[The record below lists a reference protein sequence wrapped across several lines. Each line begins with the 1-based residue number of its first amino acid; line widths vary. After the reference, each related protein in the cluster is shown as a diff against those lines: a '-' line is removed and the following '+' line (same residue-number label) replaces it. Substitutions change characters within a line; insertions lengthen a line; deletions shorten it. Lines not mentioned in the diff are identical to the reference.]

1 MSGGQPDLQRKKM
14 NKNFR
19 MVTMAYL
26 IFLSG
31 VLGAMLY
38 AGIVVT
44 AVTFHTDMWLGAD
57 LLTRFQEGQIMTENF
72 LRLSYVVNV
81 LIIVV
86 VLYEGYKF
94 KKFERDTVTKVATF
108 FVLATALL
116 FSQYYIPDIIA
127 MQAQGEAV
135 TKSVAFLNTHKG
147 SELNSKIFALALI
160 VLIVQNMRKA
170 CK

>member
-1 MSGGQPDLQRKKM
+1 MK
-14 NKNFR
+14 KNFR
-19 MVTMAYL
+19 MLTMGYL
-26 IFLSG
+26 IFLSA
-31 VLGAMLY
+31 VLGAVLY

-44 AVTFHTDMWLGAD
+44 SVTFHSNQWLGAD
-57 LLTRFQEGQIMTENF
+57 VLTRFQEGKIMTENF

-81 LIIVV
+81 LVVVV

-94 KKFERDTVTKVATF
+94 KKFERDTLTQIATF

-116 FSQYYIPDIIA
+116 FSQYYIPDIIS
-127 MQAQGEAV
+127 MQQQGEAM
-135 TKSVAFLNTHKG
+135 TKSVAFVNTHKG
-147 SELNSKIFALALI
+147 SEINSKIFALSLL

>member
-1 MSGGQPDLQRKKM
+1 M
-14 NKNFR
+14 NKYFR
-19 MVTMAYL
+19 MTTMAYL
-26 IFLSG
+26 IFLSV

-44 AVTFHTDMWLGAD
+44 AVTFHTDAWLGSD

-81 LIIVV
+81 MIVVV

-127 MQAQGEAV
+127 MQAQGEEV

-147 SELNSKIFALALI
+147 SEINSKIFALALI

>member
-1 MSGGQPDLQRKKM
+1 
-14 NKNFR
+14 
-19 MVTMAYL
+19 MAYL
-26 IFLSG
+26 IFTSM
-31 VLGAMLY
+31 VLGMMLY

-44 AVTFHTDMWLGAD
+44 SVTFNTHLYVGAE
-57 LLTRFQEGQIMTENF
+57 LLTQFQEGQVMAENF

-81 LIIVV
+81 LIVMV

-94 KKFERDTVTKVATF
+94 KKFERDNVTLIATF

-127 MQAQGEAV
+127 MQAMGEEM

-147 SELNSKIFALALI
+147 SELNSKIFALSLL

>member
-1 MSGGQPDLQRKKM
+1 MK
-14 NKNFR
+14 KNFR
-19 MVTMAYL
+19 MLTMGYL
-26 IFLSG
+26 VFLSA
-31 VLGAMLY
+31 VLGAVLY

-44 AVTFHTDMWLGAD
+44 SVTFHSNQWLGAD
-57 LLTRFQEGQIMTENF
+57 VLTRFQEGKIMTENF

-81 LIIVV
+81 LVVVV

-94 KKFERDTVTKVATF
+94 KKFERDTLTQIATF

-116 FSQYYIPDIIA
+116 FSQYYIPDIIS
-127 MQAQGEAV
+127 MQQQGEAM
-135 TKSVAFLNTHKG
+135 TKSVAFVNTHKG
-147 SELNSKIFALALI
+147 SEINSKIFALSLL

>member
-1 MSGGQPDLQRKKM
+1 
-14 NKNFR
+14 

-26 IFLSG
+26 MFLSA
-31 VLGAMLY
+31 VLGMMLY

-44 AVTFHTDMWLGAD
+44 AVTFHTDAWIGVE
-57 LLTRFQEGQIMTENF
+57 LLTQFQEGQIMTENF

-81 LIIVV
+81 LIVAV

-94 KKFERDTVTKVATF
+94 KKFERDTVTKVVTF
-108 FVLATALL
+108 FVLATGLL

-127 MQAQGEAV
+127 MQAQGEAM
-135 TKSVAFLNTHKG
+135 TESVAFLNTHKG

>member
-1 MSGGQPDLQRKKM
+1 M
-14 NKNFR
+14 NKYFR
-19 MVTMAYL
+19 MTTMTYL
-26 IFLSG
+26 MFLSG

-44 AVTFHTDMWLGAD
+44 SVTFNTDLWLGTE
-57 LLTRFQEGQIMTENF
+57 LLTQFQEGQVMTENF

-81 LIIVV
+81 LLIAV

-108 FVLATALL
+108 FVLATGLL
-116 FSQYYIPDIIA
+116 FSQYYIPDIME
-127 MQAQGEAV
+127 MQAQGVKATE
-135 TKSVAFLNTHKG
+135 SLAFLNTHKG
-147 SELNSKIFALALI
+147 SEINFKIFSLALL

>member
-1 MSGGQPDLQRKKM
+1 M
-14 NKNFR
+14 NKYFR
-19 MVTMAYL
+19 KATMAYL
-26 IFLSG
+26 MFLSA
-31 VLGAMLY
+31 VLGMMLY

-44 AVTFHTDMWLGAD
+44 AVTFHTDAWIGVE
-57 LLTRFQEGQIMTENF
+57 LLTQFQEGQIMTENF

-81 LIIVV
+81 LIVAV

-94 KKFERDTVTKVATF
+94 KKFERDTVTQVATF
-108 FVLATALL
+108 FVLATGLL

-127 MQAQGEAV
+127 MQAQGEEM

-147 SELNSKIFALALI
+147 SEINSKIFALALI

>member
-1 MSGGQPDLQRKKM
+1 M
-14 NKNFR
+14 NKYFR
-19 MVTMAYL
+19 MVTMSYL
-26 IFLSG
+26 MFLSA
-31 VLGAMLY
+31 VLGMMLY

-44 AVTFHTDMWLGAD
+44 SVTFNTDLWLGVE
-57 LLTRFQEGQIMTENF
+57 LLTQFQEGQIMTESF

-81 LIIVV
+81 LIVAV

-108 FVLATALL
+108 FVLATGLL

-127 MQAQGEAV
+127 MQAQGEAM
-135 TKSVAFLNTHKG
+135 TESAAFLNTHKG

>member
-1 MSGGQPDLQRKKM
+1 M
-14 NKNFR
+14 NKYFR
-19 MVTMAYL
+19 MTTMTYL
-26 IFLSG
+26 MFLSG

-44 AVTFHTDMWLGAD
+44 SVTFNTDLWLGTE
-57 LLTRFQEGQIMTENF
+57 LLTQFQEGQVMTENF

-81 LIIVV
+81 LLISV

-94 KKFERDTVTKVATF
+94 KKFERDTLTKVATF
-108 FVLATALL
+108 FVLATGLL

-127 MQAQGEAV
+127 MQAQGEAM
-135 TKSVAFLNTHKG
+135 TQSAAFVNTHKG
-147 SELNSKIFALALI
+147 SEINSKIFALALI

>member
-1 MSGGQPDLQRKKM
+1 MT
-14 NKNFR
+14 
-19 MVTMAYL
+19 TMAYL
-26 IFLSG
+26 IFTSM
-31 VLGAMLY
+31 VLGMMLY

-44 AVTFHTDMWLGAD
+44 SVTFNTHLYVGAE
-57 LLTRFQEGQIMTENF
+57 LLTQFQEGQIMTENF

-81 LIIVV
+81 LIVVV

-108 FVLATALL
+108 FVLATGLL

-127 MQAQGEAV
+127 MQTMGEEM
-135 TKSVAFLNTHKG
+135 TTSVAFLNTHKG
-147 SELNSKIFALALI
+147 SELNSKIFALSLL
-160 VLIVQNMRKA
+160 VLIIQNMRKA

>member
-1 MSGGQPDLQRKKM
+1 M
-14 NKNFR
+14 NKYFR
-19 MVTMAYL
+19 MLTMAYL
-26 IFLSG
+26 MFLSA
-31 VLGAMLY
+31 VLGMMLY

-44 AVTFHTDMWLGAD
+44 AVTFHTDAWIGVE
-57 LLTRFQEGQIMTENF
+57 LLTQFQEGQIMTENF

-81 LIIVV
+81 LIVAV

-94 KKFERDTVTKVATF
+94 KKFERDTVTKVVTF
-108 FVLATALL
+108 IVLATGLL
-116 FSQYYIPDIIA
+116 FSQYYIPDILA
-127 MQAQGEAV
+127 MQVQGEEM
-135 TKSVAFLNTHKG
+135 TKSLAFLNTHKG